1 MPHLIGHNEH
11 AHLWGHNEDVRL
23 WGNTGHDHSEHVRG
37 ESKNKLQNTSILA
50 KWEIIDLMV
59 KMN

>member
-23 WGNTGHDHSEHVRG
+23 WGNTGHDHSEHERG
-37 ESKNKLQNTSILA
+37 ESKKQTA
-50 KWEIIDLMV
+50 KHKYLS
-59 KMN
+59 KMGDYRFNGKK